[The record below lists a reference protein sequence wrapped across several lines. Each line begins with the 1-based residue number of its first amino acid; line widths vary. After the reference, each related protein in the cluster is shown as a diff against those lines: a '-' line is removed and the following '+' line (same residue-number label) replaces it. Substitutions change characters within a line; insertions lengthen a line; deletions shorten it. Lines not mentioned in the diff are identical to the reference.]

1 MENLTDFNKTSF
13 TFRRGVWINETAFNS
28 VFVAVSLYLLII
40 LVYYQVK
47 IEKINKVKFL
57 QLTLERKYVALS
69 KYACIAIAVL
79 SVVWFLARL
88 GFNTLEGFIVF
99 PKRYNQQG
107 SATEA
112 VCNTIPL
119 IGGFALSLGNFFVY
133 VFLWLR
139 QSIFYV
145 HSSLKVLY
153 NTCLKVFNFS
163 VLILYFFFGISLL
176 SAYLIKVQYT
186 TKKAGFCQLQI
197 SSGDEISYLRILIAW
212 NIASI
217 LMQLSLLGLFI
228 YPILKQASW
237 QNKLSRKGKK
247 KKSLKNV
254 RMLRRVKKSVILA
267 LVCLSTDVLTAV
279 SIRLAFK
286 ENTNTSLFMYGLNL
300 VINHLVTIICF
311 DYWKKMLWPWNTKCL
326 TVSKKSIADETS
338 VSSQQ
343 TINRC
348 NFSTAT
354 VIEG

>member
-69 KYACIAIAVL
+69 KYTCIAIAVL

-99 PKRYNQQG
+99 PKRYMQQS
-107 SATEA
+107 SAIEA
-112 VCNTIPL
+112 VCNTSSRWICH
-119 IGGFALSLGNFFVY
+119 IVRQIFVY

-153 NTCLKVFNFS
+153 NTCLKVFSFS
-163 VLILYFFFGISLL
+163 VLISY
-176 SAYLIKVQYT
+176 QYT

-197 SSGDEISYLRILIAW
+197 SSNDEISYLRILIAW

-247 KKSLKNV
+247 KKSMKNIRV
-254 RMLRRVKKSVILA
+254 LRRVKKSINLA

-286 ENTNTSLFMYGLNL
+286 ENTNTPLFMYGLNL

-311 DYWKKMLWPWNTKCL
+311 DYRKKLLWPGIRN
-326 TVSKKSIADETS
+326 A
-338 VSSQQ
+338 
-343 TINRC
+343 
-348 NFSTAT
+348 
-354 VIEG
+354 